1 MKDADCAQR
10 TAEVPKGRSPA
21 DWMSRIDDDVAL
33 DRLAVPGTHDTMTH
47 RCDGYTTTQSLSLV
61 EQLDCGVRFVDI
73 RLRRDGSIAHRYSPT
88 GYDID
93 NVLGAVADFLKAHP
107 GETILMRIQNA
118 NEDKDDVP
126 EYSETLAG
134 VVREHL
140 GLFRLPDSPV
150 RWPSLGRARGG
161 IVALE
166 CNPAE
171 FDASVVDGTRWAY
184 RWHDNPAIELQDL
197 WDGPAVE
204 DKIAA
209 ITALIRPVDGSDHR
223 LRLNH
228 ASATNGEP
236 GNPLRWARI
245 VNPRVADALDSRA
258 ARAER
263 PIPGVLIYD
272 FVTADLAARTISLN
286 Q

>member
-1 MKDADCAQR
+1 
-10 TAEVPKGRSPA
+10 V
-21 DWMSRIDDDVAL
+21 
-33 DRLAVPGTHDTMTH
+33 
-47 RCDGYTTTQSLSLV
+47 
-61 EQLDCGVRFVDI
+61 
-73 RLRRDGSIAHRYSPT
+73 
-88 GYDID
+88 
-93 NVLGAVADFLKAHP
+93 
-107 GETILMRIQNA
+107 
-118 NEDKDDVP
+118 
-126 EYSETLAG
+126 
-134 VVREHL
+134 
-140 GLFRLPDSPV
+140 
-150 RWPSLGRARGG
+150 
-161 IVALE
+161 
-166 CNPAE
+166 
-171 FDASVVDGTRWAY
+171 AY